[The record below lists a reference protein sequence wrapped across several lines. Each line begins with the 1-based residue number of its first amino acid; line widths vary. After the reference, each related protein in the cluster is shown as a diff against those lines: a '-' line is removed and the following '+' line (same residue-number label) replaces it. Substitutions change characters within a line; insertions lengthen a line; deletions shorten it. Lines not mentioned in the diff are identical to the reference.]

1 MYKSCKL
8 GMMPQKA
15 TKPKNCKKNMFKKK
29 SARFT
34 GSPKKAL
41 GFPKNV
47 RSNMCTLYSARKVVQ
62 VYICVHFLWGVES
75 GTHIIHRRYLFIVM
89 LLTFSWTRFW
99 DPPGKLKSPMPE
111 RTPSTSWESQICG
124 NKKCCRMLQECRRL
138 IRKKYHV
145 LMW

>member
-47 RSNMCTLYSARKVVQ
+47 RLNMCTLYSARKVVQ
-62 VYICVHFLWGVES
+62 EGVFSLSSFSGLCWGL
-75 GTHIIHRRYLFIVM
+75 GFMGRWFNFNQQT
-89 LLTFSWTRFW
+89 
-99 DPPGKLKSPMPE
+99 
-111 RTPSTSWESQICG
+111 
-124 NKKCCRMLQECRRL
+124 
-138 IRKKYHV
+138 
-145 LMW
+145 

>member
-62 VYICVHFLWGVES
+62 VDSAATAPLRFPTFLVVVGFISFHFSLRAFICSHFGLRAFICFHFGLLSLHFL
-75 GTHIIHRRYLFIVM
+75 LFLPKSLPFI
-89 LLTFSWTRFW
+89 LTCFSSFALGLDTF
-99 DPPGKLKSPMPE
+99 
-111 RTPSTSWESQICG
+111 
-124 NKKCCRMLQECRRL
+124 
-138 IRKKYHV
+138 
-145 LMW
+145 

>member
-1 MYKSCKL
+1 
-8 GMMPQKA
+8 MMPQKA

-62 VYICVHFLWGVES
+62 VVIGYIYYQTYTALIS
-75 GTHIIHRRYLFIVM
+75 ILLIH
-89 LLTFSWTRFW
+89 
-99 DPPGKLKSPMPE
+99 
-111 RTPSTSWESQICG
+111 
-124 NKKCCRMLQECRRL
+124 EC
-138 IRKKYHV
+138 ISI
-145 LMW
+145 